1 MAALDLP
8 GDHPLTG
15 AGAGDLVLADRSR
28 LGDRL
33 DVVTAACPDRPALRG
48 LFVRPDGHVA
58 WATGDEGG
66 KVVAEALE
74 LWLGM
79 P

>member
-1 MAALDLP
+1 M
-8 GDHPLTG
+8 
-15 AGAGDLVLADRSR
+15 
-28 LGDRL
+28 